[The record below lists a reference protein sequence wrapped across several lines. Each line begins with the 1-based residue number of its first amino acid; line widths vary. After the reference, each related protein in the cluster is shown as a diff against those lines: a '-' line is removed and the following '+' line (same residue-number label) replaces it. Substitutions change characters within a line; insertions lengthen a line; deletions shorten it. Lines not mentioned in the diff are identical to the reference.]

1 VLWLEEYLQ
10 GWGKSLVVVSHARSF
25 LNSVCTDMLH
35 FYDGTITRYKGDYDT
50 FETTRSDQL
59 KQQGRASERVE
70 AQRAHMQAFVD
81 KNRGNASKA
90 SMAQSRLKAMSRL
103 EVVAAIMDDPSLH
116 FGFPEPE
123 PLPTPILQLVDVGF
137 NYPGKP
143 ALFQHVE
150 LGLDMESRVALV
162 GPNGIGKS
170 TLLKLILGELEP
182 SSGEV
187 KRHGRLRMGRFT
199 QHHVDQLDLGKS
211 ALDSFLAMYPGT
223 PPLEIRKHLG
233 TMGMGGPE
241 ALQKMGTLSGGQK
254 SRIAFAQIMWQKPH
268 VLLLDEPTNHLDL
281 DAVEALIHALLD
293 FKGGLLVIS
302 HDEHLVSSIC
312 GELWVAEPGRV
323 AVYKDSFEN
332 WRERERKRGPTTGPG
347 AAKVLATRKAKT

>member
-1 VLWLEEYLQ
+1 MSPRLLDAGEKL
-10 GWGKSLVVVSHARSF
+10 LRRSG
-25 LNSVCTDMLH
+25 VCPKLA
-35 FYDGTITRYKGDYDT
+35 T
-50 FETTRSDQL
+50 FTTAVD
-59 KQQGRASERVE
+59 RA
-70 AQRAHMQAFVD
+70 
-81 KNRGNASKA
+81 
-90 SMAQSRLKAMSRL
+90 
-103 EVVAAIMDDPSLH
+103 
-116 FGFPEPE
+116 
-123 PLPTPILQLVDVGF
+123 
-137 NYPGKP
+137 
-143 ALFQHVE
+143 
-150 LGLDMESRVALV
+150 
-162 GPNGIGKS
+162 
-170 TLLKLILGELEP
+170 
-182 SSGEV
+182 
-187 KRHGRLRMGRFT
+187 
-199 QHHVDQLDLGKS
+199 
-211 ALDSFLAMYPGT
+211 GT

-347 AAKVLATRKAKT
+347 AAKVLATRKAKA

>member
-1 VLWLEEYLQ
+1 VH
-10 GWGKSLVVVSHARSF
+10 WGSPKVADSTA
-25 LNSVCTDMLH
+25 
-35 FYDGTITRYKGDYDT
+35 
-50 FETTRSDQL
+50 
-59 KQQGRASERVE
+59 
-70 AQRAHMQAFVD
+70 VD
-81 KNRGNASKA
+81 R
-90 SMAQSRLKAMSRL
+90 
-103 EVVAAIMDDPSLH
+103 
-116 FGFPEPE
+116 
-123 PLPTPILQLVDVGF
+123 
-137 NYPGKP
+137 
-143 ALFQHVE
+143 
-150 LGLDMESRVALV
+150 
-162 GPNGIGKS
+162 
-170 TLLKLILGELEP
+170 
-182 SSGEV
+182 
-187 KRHGRLRMGRFT
+187 
-199 QHHVDQLDLGKS
+199 
-211 ALDSFLAMYPGT
+211 PGT

-347 AAKVLATRKAKT
+347 AAKVLATRKGKT